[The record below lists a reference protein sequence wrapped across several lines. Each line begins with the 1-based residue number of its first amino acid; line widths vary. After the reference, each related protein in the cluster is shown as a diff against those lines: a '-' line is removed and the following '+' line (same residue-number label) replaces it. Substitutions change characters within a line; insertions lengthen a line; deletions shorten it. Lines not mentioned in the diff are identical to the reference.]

1 MHFVLVLP
9 NHGISML
16 YKDSWPAVHA
26 QPDGSVR
33 CKGLFLLFRQLV
45 VDSAAAVWLRLQAAV
60 ELGSALSNGICE
72 LYSRTCWDVP

>member
-9 NHGISML
+9 NLGVSRL
-16 YKDSWPAVHA
+16 YEDSWPAVQV
-26 QPDGSVR
+26 QPDVSVR

-45 VDSAAAVWLRLQAAV
+45 VDPADVVWLRLQAAV
-60 ELGSALSNGICE
+60 ELGSALSNGFCE